1 MTPQTIKSDHQ
12 AAPRCSTFPAT
23 NPACDALRLF
33 SSVGVT
39 TFDES
44 TICAGRRDYVRS
56 LPVATLLETIH
67 ERMTVQ
73 RYGSPYILRPVQPEG
88 VALIQLDDIAPQ
100 RVTELMNF
108 AFLVY
113 QTSSAKCQAWIAVRS
128 LEAERDALRRATI
141 RHYGADPN
149 ASGATRWP
157 GSMNEK
163 YRPGYPVRIVGGA
176 PGRLLRVADLPFSFT
191 VAPPRPA
198 TAPPR
203 SRMTGLLP
211 DYQTE
216 LERTGNANQA
226 DWLFAV
232 KALSSTRGCTPAQVI
247 AALLEQSPTAK
258 TRPKMIAYTVARA
271 GKVAR

>member
-1 MTPQTIKSDHQ
+1 MTPQTKSNLRT
-12 AAPRCSTFPAT
+12 APRCSIFPSPDSAR
-23 NPACDALRLF
+23 DALRLF

-39 TFDES
+39 EFDES
-44 TICAGRRDYVRS
+44 TICDGRRDYVRS
-56 LPVATLLETIH
+56 IPAAALLETID
-67 ERMTVQ
+67 ERMEVQ
-73 RYGSPYILRPVQPEG
+73 RYGSPYILRPIQPAG
-88 VALIQLDDIAPQ
+88 VALIQLDDLVDMS
-100 RVTELMNF
+100 RVADL
-108 AFLVY
+108 AFIVY
-113 QTSSAKCQAWIAVRS
+113 QTSGAKYQAWIAVHV

-141 RHYGADPN
+141 RHYGSDPN

-163 YRPGYPVRIVGGA
+163 YRPAYPVRILAGA
-176 PGRLLRVADLPFSFT
+176 PGRLLRVSDLPFSFT

-203 SRMTGLLP
+203 DRMRGLLP

-216 LERTGNANQA
+216 LERAGNPNQA

-247 AALLEQSPTAK
+247 AALLEHSPTAK

>member
-1 MTPQTIKSDHQ
+1 MTPQPQT
-12 AAPRCSTFPAT
+12 APRCSIFPSPD
-23 NPACDALRLF
+23 PARDALRLF

-39 TFDES
+39 EFDES
-44 TICAGRRDYVRS
+44 TICDGRRDYVRS
-56 LPVATLLETIH
+56 IPAAALLETID
-67 ERMTVQ
+67 ERMEVQ
-73 RYGSPYILRPVQPEG
+73 RYGSPYILRPIQPPG
-88 VALIQLDDIAPQ
+88 VALIQLDDIAPE
-100 RVTELMNF
+100 RVTELMDF
-108 AFLVY
+108 AFIVY
-113 QTSSAKCQAWIAVRS
+113 QTSGAKYQTWIAVHA

-163 YRPGYPVRIVGGA
+163 YRPVYPVRILAAA
-176 PGRLLRVADLPFSFT
+176 PGRMIRVTDLPVT

-203 SRMTGLLP
+203 DRMRGLLP
-211 DYQTE
+211 DYQIE
-216 LERTGNANQA
+216 LERAGNANQA

-232 KALSSTRGCTPAQVI
+232 KALSSSRGCTPAQVV

>member
-1 MTPQTIKSDHQ
+1 MTPQPQT
-12 AAPRCSTFPAT
+12 APRCSIFPSPD
-23 NPACDALRLF
+23 PARDALRLF

-39 TFDES
+39 AYDES
-44 TICAGRRDYVRS
+44 TICDGRRDYVRS
-56 LPVATLLETIH
+56 IPAAALLETID
-67 ERMTVQ
+67 ERMEVQ
-73 RYGSPYILRPVQPEG
+73 RYGSPYILRPIQPAS
-88 VALIQLDDIAPQ
+88 VALIQLDDIAPE

-108 AFLVY
+108 AFIVY
-113 QTSSAKCQAWIAVRS
+113 QTSGAKFQAWIAVHV

-141 RHYGADPN
+141 RHYGSDPN

-157 GSMNEK
+157 GSVNEK
-163 YRPGYPVRIVGGA
+163 YKPAHPVRILAGA
-176 PGRLLRVADLPFSFT
+176 PGRLLRVSDLPFSFT

-203 SRMTGLLP
+203 PRMTGLLP
-211 DYQTE
+211 NYQTE
-216 LERTGNANQA
+216 LERAGNANQA

-232 KALSSTRGCTPAQVI
+232 KALSSSRGCTPAQVI
-247 AALLEQSPTAK
+247 EALLEQSPTAK